1 MINNRV
7 YYSNLK
13 LVVNKG
19 EEEEKEEVENANNVI
34 YVGNI
39 DKYIEDNNIL
49 KILEVFGDIYKWHRQ
64 RNPSTNELMPFG
76 FCEYSDIYGV
86 YLCVNILD
94 NIKLANKNLKV
105 NCNDNLKKR
114 FERIVDILYEKKQKA
129 IDKQNELLNEE
140 DMKNQILN
148 DIKNDIK
155 NKKNDVL
162 VYIEHI
168 NNEYEEKKKKDEAIQ
183 NNTTEDEKN
192 LDSEEKDKREKEEE
206 NLNINNMKLNP
217 EQDNKNFI
225 NSLPSSNIE
234 ELNTNDKKKIN
245 NVENN
250 ENHDIL
256 GVEKKNSFVIDNP
269 NNQQINN
276 RNPFK
281 RNASDNN
288 NEEILKEKEKE
299 EIKYLSKDYKV
310 NWREKERI
318 QRIENKEKDLEK
330 DFYKR
335 EKEWLELEEQ
345 IKKDT
350 YKEWNKLMLVKKKD
364 IARLIELDLKG
375 EYENSNISSSKKR
388 EIRNSKRG
396 KEKELD
402 ELDRLNELKE
412 IEEMKEKEKLKDEE
426 KLINDNIQNSIE
438 QEDVQDKEQT
448 IEESKKEENN
458 ETKENFNTEKQKDID
473 EGIELDNE
481 ENRNNVVS
489 EHSKNN
495 IVYDFNINS
504 DKDNEVKYE
513 KRNFEHYENLKNK
526 DNNFDNSENYSFN
539 EYNENENIKKEK
551 ENNFEWM
558 NYNNNMGPG
567 VDCIQNN
574 INIQNSE
581 NILSYRENNCDV
593 IYKSENKG
601 IEVLNKMCNEND
613 TNKNNINESDSNNMN
628 ENKENEN
635 NTNKRKMISLE
646 HINIKVNDKKKK
658 MIDSENLNKINNPVL
673 MNVFNTNDEDEFFTK
688 NHQPLSKLDKH
699 LDKKNQEEEKI
710 KAIEIIENSK
720 KILEKVPSTEEE
732 IFNFHIEWNILNLK
746 DNIGVKLKPWIY
758 KKITEYIGKDEKE
771 IIEEI
776 SNYFVQQIL
785 KETSPKD
792 MLVEAEKFLDSDGK
806 KFILNMY
813 RLIIFEQL
821 KIKNNL

>member
-19 EEEEKEEVENANNVI
+19 EEKEEIENANNVI

-39 DKYIEDNNIL
+39 DKYIEDNDIL
-49 KILEVFGDIYKWHRQ
+49 GILQIFGDVYKWHRQ

-76 FCEYSDIYGV
+76 FCEYNDIYGV
-86 YLCVNILD
+86 YLCIQILD

-105 NCNDNLKKR
+105 NCNDNLKKK
-114 FERIVDILYEKKQKA
+114 FEGIVDILYEKKQKT
-129 IDKQNELLNEE
+129 IEKENELLNDK

-148 DIKNDIK
+148 DIKNDI
-155 NKKNDVL
+155 NSKKNDVL
-162 VYIEHI
+162 AYIQNI
-168 NNEYEEKKKKDEAIQ
+168 NNEYEEKKRKDEVAQ
-183 NNTTEDEKN
+183 NNTGEDEKN
-192 LDSEEKDKREKEEE
+192 LSKEEKDKREKIQEEE
-206 NLNINNMKLNP
+206 NLNMNNIKLNH
-217 EQDNKNFI
+217 EQDNINYI
-225 NSLPSSNIE
+225 NSISPLNND
-234 ELNTNDKKKIN
+234 ELNINEKKKISKM
-245 NVENN
+245 END
-250 ENHDIL
+250 ENCDIL
-256 GVEKKNSFVIDNP
+256 GIEKKNGLLTDNS
-269 NNQQINN
+269 NNQQLNN
-276 RNPFK
+276 KNMFK
-281 RNASDNN
+281 SNSSQHN
-288 NEEILKEKEKE
+288 NEGLLKEKEE
-299 EIKYLSKDYKV
+299 VKYLSKDYKV
-310 NWREKERI
+310 HWRERERI
-318 QRIENKEKDLEK
+318 QKIENKEKDLEK

-350 YKEWNKLMLVKKKD
+350 YKEWNKLMLIKKKD

-375 EYENSNISSSKKR
+375 EYENSNISNSKKR
-388 EIRNSKRG
+388 EIRNSKRE

-412 IEEMKEKEKLKDEE
+412 IEEMKEKLKNKE
-426 KLINDNIQNSIE
+426 KLINDNIQNDIE
-438 QEDVQDKEQT
+438 QKDVINKEPE
-448 IEESKKEENN
+448 IVEECKKEENN
-458 ETKENFNTEKQKDID
+458 STKENLNVEEPKDRDEKIPLENNQ
-473 EGIELDNE
+473 
-481 ENRNNVVS
+481 NRNNTIA

-495 IVYDFNINS
+495 IAFDFSCVS
-504 DKDNEVKYE
+504 DKNNEIKCE
-513 KRNFEHYENLKNK
+513 KENVEHDEDLKKKDKIFENK
-526 DNNFDNSENYSFN
+526 EDYLMN

-551 ENNFEWM
+551 ENNFNNM
-558 NYNNNMGPG
+558 NHNNNIGIDTYYTKNY
-567 VDCIQNN
+567 VENQNN
-574 INIQNSE
+574 E
-581 NILSYRENNCDV
+581 NILTYQENNFD
-593 IYKSENKG
+593 ITYKSENKES
-601 IEVLNKMCNEND
+601 EVLNKTFNEND
-613 TNKNNINESDSNNMN
+613 TNENNMN
-628 ENKENEN
+628 EKKANEISVNENSINEN
-635 NTNKRKMISLE
+635 NTNKRKMICSE

-658 MIDSENLNKINNPVL
+658 TDSENLNKINNPVL
-673 MNVFNTNDEDEFFTK
+673 MNVFNTNDEDELFTK
-688 NHQPLSKLDKH
+688 KHQPLSKLDKH

-732 IFNFHIEWNILNLK
+732 IFNFHIEWNVLNLK

-821 KIKNNL
+821 KIKNSL